1 MSVLLNHGETVV
13 KENFAKKIIEEI
25 NPKKVA
31 ILSPENY
38 IRIGTYG
45 VIKSYVATDIT
56 FDSMI

>member
-1 MSVLLNHGETVV
+1 MQQLNLGQFTDVEIS
-13 KENFAKKIIEEI
+13 AKKIIDEI